1 MAKTTLPKKV
11 PFQHR
16 LFDARPD
23 RADFRDLPYRAPLRS
38 LPACFPD
45 DRQIAAWLPGYIRAD
60 LVLDQGE
67 EGACTGFGLA
77 CVVNY
82 LLWIRGI
89 EAKSRRRASGSVSP
103 RMLYEL
109 ARRYDEWRGEEYD
122 GSSCRG
128 ALKGWH
134 KHGVCSSTLWPYSE
148 KGLSFVPPKA
158 GWEADALARTLGV
171 YYRVDRASVVD
182 IQAAI
187 VNIGAVYVSAQVH
200 DGWDEVTF
208 DRNTRVPRKHA
219 DIPDIPLVRSRLSGH
234 AFALVGYDAK
244 GFIVQN
250 SWGRR
255 FGAAGFARMSYNDWA
270 KHGTDAWVCAL
281 GVPGEATAL
290 RVESTHWFVPAGGQA
305 GISGAATHSAGP
317 ADDAWPILHE
327 PADFDEPSY
336 QPLSTAQAYQLA
348 LVTGNDGRLCIRD
361 MSQGSPS
368 AYARDIVFARPKAW
382 LTAWLKAHPGGTP
395 KVAVYAHGGLNGEDE
410 SIRRVRTLAPYFLAN
425 GIYPLFLTWQTGAG
439 DTLRNIVEDWFRK
452 IPGFPSEGA
461 AVTGDTSEKARDRA
475 IEPIARWF
483 GRGIWSE
490 MRENAD
496 CGMDDGHGLALLSEQ
511 LAALATALPATKPL
525 EVHLVGHS
533 AGAILLGHLLE
544 RMNAKGEAATGVS
557 SCSLFAPACSVEF
570 ANDRYLA
577 AAASTLLPLERLW
590 LYVLSDDNEKR
601 DGLPT
606 PARDL
611 YSKSLL
617 YLVSRALD
625 DHRKMPIL
633 GLHRALLPEY
643 ATGKP
648 AKEQWHERQLAA
660 VQAWQQAWNSSG
672 GAHRTFVV
680 VPTRVPNTKPPR
692 VGDTRGSQ
700 GQESLTPGTT
710 QATHGSFDNN
720 ITVLTETIERI
731 AGKPLVSPME
741 WLDY

>member
-1 MAKTTLPKKV
+1 MAKKNPAKKI
-11 PFQHR
+11 PLRNR

-38 LPACFPD
+38 LPACYPD
-45 DRQIAAWLPGYIRAD
+45 DSRIAAWVPSYIKAG

-82 LLWIRGI
+82 LLWTRGI
-89 EAKSRRRASGSVSP
+89 EAKTRRRASDSVSP

-134 KHGVCSSTLWPYSE
+134 KHGVCSATLWPYSA
-148 KGLSFVPPKA
+148 KGRSFVPPA
-158 GWEADALARTLGV
+158 SGWEADALARTLGV
-171 YYRVDRASVVD
+171 YYRVDRRSIVD

-200 DGWDEVTF
+200 DGWDVVTH
-208 DRNTRVPRKHA
+208 DRNTKAPRRHD

-234 AFALVGYDAK
+234 SFALVGYDAK

-255 FGAAGFARMSYNDWA
+255 FGAAGFARMSYADWA
-270 KHGTDAWVCAL
+270 KHGTDAWACAL
-281 GVPGEATAL
+281 GVPGEATTL
-290 RVESTHWFVPAGGQA
+290 RVESTRWFIPAGGQA
-305 GISGAATHSAGP
+305 ASSGAAASATGP
-317 ADDAWPILHE
+317 ADDPWPIPHE
-327 PADFDEPSY
+327 PGDFDYPAY
-336 QPLSTAQAYQLA
+336 QPLSTAEAYQLT

-361 MSQGSPS
+361 MSQGSTA
-368 AYARDIVFARPKAW
+368 AYAKDIMCTRPKTWLAAW
-382 LTAWLKAHPGGTP
+382 RKAHPGDSP
-395 KVAVYAHGGLNGEDE
+395 KVAIYAHGGLNGEDE
-410 SIRRVRTLAPYFLAN
+410 SLRRIRVLAPYFLAN

-439 DTLRNIVEDWFRK
+439 DTLRDIVEDWFRK

-461 AVTGDTSEKARDRA
+461 AVAGEISEKARDGA

-496 CGMDDGHGLALLSEQ
+496 CGMDDGHGLALLSENLEA
-511 LAALATALPATKPL
+511 LAAALPGTPL
-525 EVHLVGHS
+525 ELHLVGHS
-533 AGAILLGHLLE
+533 AGSILLGHLLE
-544 RMNAKGEAATGVS
+544 RMSARGEAPTGVS
-557 SCSLFAPACSVEF
+557 SCSLLAPACSVEF
-570 ANDRYLA
+570 ANERYLA
-577 AAASTLLPLERLW
+577 AAATTLLPLERLW

-606 PARDL
+606 PERDL

-633 GLHRALLPEY
+633 GLHRALLADY
-643 ATGKP
+643 AQGKL
-648 AKEQWHERQLAA
+648 AREQWHEKQISA
-660 VQAWQQAWNSSG
+660 VQTWQQAWNAAG
-672 GAHRTFVV
+672 GAARTVV
-680 VPTRVPNTKPPR
+680 VLPTRVPNTKPPTASTAD
-692 VGDTRGSQ
+692 GHQ
-700 GQESLTPGTT
+700 GQGSLSPGTT

-720 ITVLTETIERI
+720 ITVLTQAIERI
-731 AGKPLVSPME
+731 AGRSLVSPME